1 MDNVNYNKSN
11 IKCFY
16 PIVNDEKTFICYYP
30 NLLNKADLS
39 LLNEWLNSKE
49 FKEGK
54 CISGKEIPR
63 LQLWYQENEK
73 YFCEQW
79 KHRYDRWES
88 LKYDD
93 FLFSIQ
99 KKVNSKVNEIIDI
112 YCPEIFQP
120 KINSCLLNKYRNGKD
135 SIKPH
140 RDTPD
145 SFGEYPTIA
154 GLSIGETRCISFRKI
169 DFDIGNYNSLK
180 EDKESNLDLDIELEN
195 NSLFIMAGASQ
206 KYFSHQIPKN
216 DSLNTRYSLT
226 FREFKY

>member
-1 MDNVNYNKSN
+1 M
-11 IKCFY
+11 
-16 PIVNDEKTFICYYP
+16 
-30 NLLNKADLS
+30 
-39 LLNEWLNSKE
+39 
-49 FKEGK
+49 
-54 CISGKEIPR
+54 R
-63 LQLWYQENEK
+63 
-73 YFCEQW
+73 
-79 KHRYDRWES
+79 
-88 LKYDD
+88 
-93 FLFSIQ
+93 
-99 KKVNSKVNEIIDI
+99 NSKVNEIIDI
-112 YCPEIFQP
+112 YSPEIYKP

-226 FREFKY
+226 FREFKYLNIK